1 MYIGSVVYI
10 YIYLNILSYMS
21 MPMTHRLAS
30 GTQGRES
37 CRRHRPGTGGA
48 KILGK
53 CPEDGD
59 MYCNRKNEGMNLY
72 V

>member
-1 MYIGSVVYI
+1 
-10 YIYLNILSYMS
+10 MS